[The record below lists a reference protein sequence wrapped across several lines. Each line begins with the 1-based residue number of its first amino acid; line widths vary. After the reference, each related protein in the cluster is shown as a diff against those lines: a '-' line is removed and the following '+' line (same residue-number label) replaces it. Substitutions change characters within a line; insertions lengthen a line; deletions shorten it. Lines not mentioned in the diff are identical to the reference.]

1 MYYGLARN
9 FLWTNHNRALVWH
22 QLCVIKASCLLHL
35 FEKSTE
41 DGSLVKFASVV
52 FNIELDRLY
61 LQRTISHQ
69 RPWLILQGNTSTR
82 EKVKNLFAA
91 GRTTPVKIF
100 FYCAFAYFR
109 CLRKHNRVR
118 GNEIKH
124 LASELTIRT
133 TVPKHFNT
141 KYPRGIF
148 LIV

>member
-1 MYYGLARN
+1 MDQSQSRFYMTSA
-9 FLWTNHNRALVWH
+9 
-22 QLCVIKASCLLHL
+22 VIKASCLLHL

-69 RPWLILQGNTSTR
+69 RPWLILQGNTSTPGKSKKSLCR
-82 EKVKNLFAA
+82 GANDACQD
-91 GRTTPVKIF
+91 F
-100 FYCAFAYFR
+100 FYCEFAYFR

-141 KYPRGIF
+141 KYPREIF

>member
-1 MYYGLARN
+1 MDQSQSRFYMTSA
-9 FLWTNHNRALVWH
+9 
-22 QLCVIKASCLLHL
+22 VIKASCLLHL

-69 RPWLILQGNTSTR
+69 RPWLILQGNTSTPGKSKKALCR
-82 EKVKNLFAA
+82 GANDACQD
-91 GRTTPVKIF
+91 F

>member
-1 MYYGLARN
+1 MDQSQSRFYMTSA
-9 FLWTNHNRALVWH
+9 
-22 QLCVIKASCLLHL
+22 VIKASCLLHL

-69 RPWLILQGNTSTR
+69 RPWLILQGNTSTPGKSKKSLCR
-82 EKVKNLFAA
+82 GANDACQE
-91 GRTTPVKIF
+91 F

-124 LASELTIRT
+124 LASEPTIRT

>member
-1 MYYGLARN
+1 MDQSQSRFYMTSA
-9 FLWTNHNRALVWH
+9 
-22 QLCVIKASCLLHL
+22 VIKASCLLHL

-69 RPWLILQGNTSTR
+69 RPWLILQGNTSTPGKSKKSLCR
-82 EKVKNLFAA
+82 GANDACQD
-91 GRTTPVKIF
+91 F

>member
-1 MYYGLARN
+1 MDQSQSRSCMTSA
-9 FLWTNHNRALVWH
+9 
-22 QLCVIKASCLLHL
+22 VIKASCLLHL
-35 FEKSTE
+35 FGKSTE

-69 RPWLILQGNTSTR
+69 RPWLILQGNTSTPGKSKKSLCR
-82 EKVKNLFAA
+82 GANDACQD
-91 GRTTPVKIF
+91 F

-109 CLRKHNRVR
+109 CLRKHNWVR

-141 KYPRGIF
+141 KYPRGMF

>member
-1 MYYGLARN
+1 MDQSQSRSCMTSA
-9 FLWTNHNRALVWH
+9 
-22 QLCVIKASCLLHL
+22 VIKASCLLHL

-69 RPWLILQGNTSTR
+69 RPWLILQGNTSTPGKSKR
-82 EKVKNLFAA
+82 SLCRGANDACQD
-91 GRTTPVKIF
+91 F

-141 KYPRGIF
+141 KYPRGMF

>member
-1 MYYGLARN
+1 MDQSQSRFYMTSA
-9 FLWTNHNRALVWH
+9 
-22 QLCVIKASCLLHL
+22 VIKASCLLHL

-69 RPWLILQGNTSTR
+69 RPWLILQGNTSTPGKSKKSLCR
-82 EKVKNLFAA
+82 GANDACQD
-91 GRTTPVKIF
+91 F

-124 LASELTIRT
+124 LASELTIRA

>member
-1 MYYGLARN
+1 MDQSQSRFYMTSA
-9 FLWTNHNRALVWH
+9 
-22 QLCVIKASCLLHL
+22 VIKASCLLHL

-69 RPWLILQGNTSTR
+69 RPWLILQGNTSTPR
-82 EKVKNLFAA
+82 KSKKSLCRGANDACQD
-91 GRTTPVKIF
+91 F

-124 LASELTIRT
+124 LASEPTIRT

>member
-1 MYYGLARN
+1 MDQSQSRFYMTSA
-9 FLWTNHNRALVWH
+9 
-22 QLCVIKASCLLHL
+22 VIKASCLLHL

-52 FNIELDRLY
+52 FNFELDRLY

-69 RPWLILQGNTSTR
+69 RLWLILQGNTSTPGKSKKSLCR
-82 EKVKNLFAA
+82 GANDACQD
-91 GRTTPVKIF
+91 F

>member
-1 MYYGLARN
+1 MDQSQSRFYMTSA
-9 FLWTNHNRALVWH
+9 
-22 QLCVIKASCLLHL
+22 VIKASCLLHL

-69 RPWLILQGNTSTR
+69 RPWLILQGNTSTPGKSKKSLCR
-82 EKVKNLFAA
+82 GVNGACQD
-91 GRTTPVKIF
+91 F

-124 LASELTIRT
+124 LASEPTIRT

>member
-1 MYYGLARN
+1 MDQSQSRFYMTSA
-9 FLWTNHNRALVWH
+9 
-22 QLCVIKASCLLHL
+22 VIKASCLLHL

-69 RPWLILQGNTSTR
+69 RPWLILQGNTSTPGKSKKYLCR
-82 EKVKNLFAA
+82 GANDACQD
-91 GRTTPVKIF
+91 F

-124 LASELTIRT
+124 LASELKIRT

>member
-1 MYYGLARN
+1 MDQSQSRFYMTSA
-9 FLWTNHNRALVWH
+9 
-22 QLCVIKASCLLHL
+22 VIKASCLLHL

-69 RPWLILQGNTSTR
+69 RPWLILQGNTSTPGKSKKSLCR
-82 EKVKNLFAA
+82 GTNDACQD
-91 GRTTPVKIF
+91 F

>member
-1 MYYGLARN
+1 MDQSQSRFYMTSA
-9 FLWTNHNRALVWH
+9 
-22 QLCVIKASCLLHL
+22 VIKASCLLHL

-69 RPWLILQGNTSTR
+69 RPWLILQGNTSTPG
-82 EKVKNLFAA
+82 KSKNSLCRGANDA
-91 GRTTPVKIF
+91 CQDF

>member
-1 MYYGLARN
+1 MDQSQSRFYMTSA
-9 FLWTNHNRALVWH
+9 
-22 QLCVIKASCLLHL
+22 VIKASCLLHL

-41 DGSLVKFASVV
+41 DGSLVKFASVI

-69 RPWLILQGNTSTR
+69 RPWLILQGNTSTPG
-82 EKVKNLFAA
+82 KSKNSLCRGANDA
-91 GRTTPVKIF
+91 CQDF
-100 FYCAFAYFR
+100 FYCTFAYFR

>member
-1 MYYGLARN
+1 MDQSQSRFYMTSA
-9 FLWTNHNRALVWH
+9 
-22 QLCVIKASCLLHL
+22 VIKASCLLHL

-69 RPWLILQGNTSTR
+69 RPWLILQGNTSTPGKSKKSLCR
-82 EKVKNLFAA
+82 GANDACQD
-91 GRTTPVKIF
+91 F

-141 KYPRGIF
+141 KYPRGMF

>member
-1 MYYGLARN
+1 MDQSQSRFYMTSA
-9 FLWTNHNRALVWH
+9 
-22 QLCVIKASCLLHL
+22 VIKASCLLHL
-35 FEKSTE
+35 FGKSTE

-69 RPWLILQGNTSTR
+69 RPWLILQGNTSTPGKSKKSLCR
-82 EKVKNLFAA
+82 GANNACQD
-91 GRTTPVKIF
+91 F

>member
-1 MYYGLARN
+1 MDQSQSRSCMTSAVCDKGIMLATSFWKVNWRW
-9 FLWTNHNRALVWH
+9 LT
-22 QLCVIKASCLLHL
+22 
-35 FEKSTE
+35 
-41 DGSLVKFASVV
+41 GASVV
-52 FNIELDRLY
+52 FNIELNRLY

>member
-1 MYYGLARN
+1 MDYLEIFYGPITIALLYDISCDKGIMLATSFWKVNWRWLTGEICIRS
-9 FLWTNHNRALVWH
+9 FY
-22 QLCVIKASCLLHL
+22 
-35 FEKSTE
+35 
-41 DGSLVKFASVV
+41 
-52 FNIELDRLY
+52 NIELDRLY

-69 RPWLILQGNTSTR
+69 RPWLILQGNTSTPGKSKKSLCR
-82 EKVKNLFAA
+82 GANDACQD
-91 GRTTPVKIF
+91 F

>member
-1 MYYGLARN
+1 MNQSQSRFYMTSA
-9 FLWTNHNRALVWH
+9 
-22 QLCVIKASCLLHL
+22 VIKASCLLHL

-69 RPWLILQGNTSTR
+69 RPWLILQGNTSTPGKSKKSLCR
-82 EKVKNLFAA
+82 GANDACQD
-91 GRTTPVKIF
+91 F

>member
-1 MYYGLARN
+1 MDQSQSHSCMTSA
-9 FLWTNHNRALVWH
+9 
-22 QLCVIKASCLLHL
+22 VIKASCLLHL

-41 DGSLVKFASVV
+41 DGLMKFASVV

-69 RPWLILQGNTSTR
+69 RPWLILQGNTSID
-82 EKVKNLFAA
+82 A
-91 GRTTPVKIF
+91 GKSKKSLCRRANDARQDI

>member
-1 MYYGLARN
+1 MDQSQSRFYMTSA
-9 FLWTNHNRALVWH
+9 
-22 QLCVIKASCLLHL
+22 VIKASCLLHL
-35 FEKSTE
+35 FGKSTE

-69 RPWLILQGNTSTR
+69 RPWLILQGNTSTPGKSKKSLCR
-82 EKVKNLFAA
+82 GANDACQD
-91 GRTTPVKIF
+91 F

-141 KYPRGIF
+141 KYPRGMF

>member
-1 MYYGLARN
+1 MDQSQSHSCMTSA
-9 FLWTNHNRALVWH
+9 
-22 QLCVIKASCLLHL
+22 VIKASCLLHL

-41 DGSLVKFASVV
+41 DGLMKFASVV

-69 RPWLILQGNTSTR
+69 RPWLILQANTSID
-82 EKVKNLFAA
+82 A
-91 GRTTPVKIF
+91 GKSKKSRQDI

>member
-1 MYYGLARN
+1 MDQSQSHSCMTSA
-9 FLWTNHNRALVWH
+9 
-22 QLCVIKASCLLHL
+22 VIKASCLLHL

-41 DGSLVKFASVV
+41 DGLMKFVSVV

-69 RPWLILQGNTSTR
+69 RPWLILQGNTSID
-82 EKVKNLFAA
+82 A
-91 GRTTPVKIF
+91 GKSKKSLCRGANDARQDI

>member
-1 MYYGLARN
+1 MDQSQSRSCMTSA
-9 FLWTNHNRALVWH
+9 
-22 QLCVIKASCLLHL
+22 VIKASCLLHL

-69 RPWLILQGNTSTR
+69 RPWLILQGNTSTPGKSKKSLCR
-82 EKVKNLFAA
+82 GANDA
-91 GRTTPVKIF
+91 RQDF

>member
-1 MYYGLARN
+1 MDQSQSHSCMTSA
-9 FLWTNHNRALVWH
+9 
-22 QLCVIKASCLLHL
+22 VIKASCLLHL

-100 FYCAFAYFR
+100 FIARSLIF
-109 CLRKHNRVR
+109 VVS
-118 GNEIKH
+118 GN
-124 LASELTIRT
+124 T
-133 TVPKHFNT
+133 TGCGEMK
-141 KYPRGIF
+141 
-148 LIV
+148 

>member
-1 MYYGLARN
+1 MDQSQSRFYMTSA
-9 FLWTNHNRALVWH
+9 
-22 QLCVIKASCLLHL
+22 VIKASCLLHL

-69 RPWLILQGNTSTR
+69 RPWLILQGNTSTPG
-82 EKVKNLFAA
+82 KSKKSLCCGANDACQD
-91 GRTTPVKIF
+91 F

>member
-1 MYYGLARN
+1 MDQSQSRFYMTSA
-9 FLWTNHNRALVWH
+9 
-22 QLCVIKASCLLHL
+22 VIKASCLLHL

-52 FNIELDRLY
+52 FNIELDHLY
-61 LQRTISHQ
+61 LQRTISRQ
-69 RPWLILQGNTSTR
+69 RPWLILQGNTSTPGKSKKSLCR
-82 EKVKNLFAA
+82 GANDACQD
-91 GRTTPVKIF
+91 F

>member
-1 MYYGLARN
+1 MDQSQSRFYMTSA
-9 FLWTNHNRALVWH
+9 
-22 QLCVIKASCLLHL
+22 VIKASCLLHL

-69 RPWLILQGNTSTR
+69 RPWLILQGNTSTPGKSKKSLCR
-82 EKVKNLFAA
+82 GANDACQD
-91 GRTTPVKIF
+91 F

-118 GNEIKH
+118 GNEMKH

>member
-1 MYYGLARN
+1 MDQSQSRFYMTSA
-9 FLWTNHNRALVWH
+9 
-22 QLCVIKASCLLHL
+22 VIKASCLLHL

-69 RPWLILQGNTSTR
+69 RPWLILQGNTSTPGKSKKSLCR
-82 EKVKNLFAA
+82 GANDVCQD
-91 GRTTPVKIF
+91 F

>member
-1 MYYGLARN
+1 MDQSQSRFYMTSA
-9 FLWTNHNRALVWH
+9 
-22 QLCVIKASCLLHL
+22 VIKASCLLHL

-69 RPWLILQGNTSTR
+69 RPWLILQGNTSTPGKSKKYLSR
-82 EKVKNLFAA
+82 GANDACQD
-91 GRTTPVKIF
+91 F

>member
-1 MYYGLARN
+1 MDQSQSRSCMTSA
-9 FLWTNHNRALVWH
+9 
-22 QLCVIKASCLLHL
+22 VIKASCLLHL

-91 GRTTPVKIF
+91 GQTTPVKNF
-100 FYCAFAYFR
+100 FIARSLFSLSQETQPGAG
-109 CLRKHNRVR
+109 KWN
-118 GNEIKH
+118 K
-124 LASELTIRT
+124 APSEWTYDQNNSTQTFQYKIPAGDFLDSIRQ
-133 TVPKHFNT
+133 VVF
-141 KYPRGIF
+141 
-148 LIV
+148 

>member
-1 MYYGLARN
+1 MDQSQSRFYMTSA
-9 FLWTNHNRALVWH
+9 
-22 QLCVIKASCLLHL
+22 VIKASCLLHL

-69 RPWLILQGNTSTR
+69 KPWLILQGNTSTPGKSKKSLCR
-82 EKVKNLFAA
+82 GANDACQD
-91 GRTTPVKIF
+91 F

>member
-1 MYYGLARN
+1 MDQSQSRSCMTSA
-9 FLWTNHNRALVWH
+9 
-22 QLCVIKASCLLHL
+22 VIKASCLLHL

-41 DGSLVKFASVV
+41 DGLMKFASVV

-69 RPWLILQGNTSTR
+69 RPWLILQGNTSID
-82 EKVKNLFAA
+82 A
-91 GRTTPVKIF
+91 GKSKKSLCRGANDARQDI

>member
-1 MYYGLARN
+1 MDQSQSRSCMTSA
-9 FLWTNHNRALVWH
+9 
-22 QLCVIKASCLLHL
+22 VIKASCLLHL
-35 FEKSTE
+35 FGKSTE

-69 RPWLILQGNTSTR
+69 RPWLILQGNTSTPGKSKKSLCR
-82 EKVKNLFAA
+82 GANDACQDL
-91 GRTTPVKIF
+91 

-133 TVPKHFNT
+133 TVPKYFNT
-141 KYPRGIF
+141 KYPRGMF

>member
-1 MYYGLARN
+1 MDQSQSRFYMTSA
-9 FLWTNHNRALVWH
+9 
-22 QLCVIKASCLLHL
+22 VIKASCLLHL

-69 RPWLILQGNTSTR
+69 RPWLILQGNTST
-82 EKVKNLFAA
+82 A
-91 GRTTPVKIF
+91 GKSKKSLCRGANDACQDF